1 MKEIA
6 LDKPIARGRTADIY
20 DWDAGHVLKLFHNWF
35 EIENIEYE
43 QRIARVI
50 HARGLNSP
58 AVGELLQIEGR
69 NGLIYERVA
78 GSSMLEM
85 LQHQPWKVFQFGK
98 MLARLHAH
106 MHANVSSREM
116 PSQRKK
122 LENKLKAADKLPS
135 PLRTR
140 LLKTLEVMPIRERVC
155 HGDFHPGNILISG
168 KDATIIDWIDVSRG
182 NPVAD
187 VARTSIILSGAV
199 ESTQIP
205 TRLQKILVSAFH
217 STYLK
222 YYFRQHRNG
231 WDEYRVWLPI
241 VAGARLSENIPELE
255 QWLVKQAEI
264 VPTPFTIGYK
274 ISKGA

>member
-58 AVGELLQIEGR
+58 AVGELLQIEER
-69 NGLIYERVA
+69 HGLIYERVA
-78 GSSMLEM
+78 GVSMLEM
-85 LQHQPWKVFQFGK
+85 LQRQPWKVFHFGK

-106 MHANVSSREM
+106 MHANVSSREV

-155 HGDFHPGNILISG
+155 HGDFHPGNILIPG

-182 NPVAD
+182 NPLAD
-187 VARTSIILSGAV
+187 VARTSIILTGAV

-222 YYFRQHRNG
+222 YYFLQHRDG

-264 VPTPFTIGYK
+264 LPTPFTIGHK

>member
-69 NGLIYERVA
+69 HGLIYERVA
-78 GSSMLEM
+78 GRSMLEM
-85 LQHQPWKVFQFGK
+85 LQRQPWKVFHFGK

-106 MHANVSSREM
+106 MHANVSSREV

-155 HGDFHPGNILISG
+155 HGDFHPGNILISR

-205 TRLQKILVSAFH
+205 TRLQKILVGAFH

-222 YYFRQHRNG
+222 HYFRQHRNG

-264 VPTPFTIGYK
+264 LPTPFTIGYK

>member
-6 LDKPIARGRTADIY
+6 LDKPIAHGRTADIY
-20 DWDAGHVLKLFHNWF
+20 DWDADHILKLFHNWF

-69 NGLIYERVA
+69 NGLIYERVT
-78 GSSMLEM
+78 GSSMLEIF
-85 LQHQPWKVFQFGK
+85 QHQPWKVFHFGK
-98 MLARLHAH
+98 MLASLHAH
-106 MHANVSSREM
+106 MHANVSSREV

-168 KDATIIDWIDVSRG
+168 KDATILDWIDVSRG
-182 NPVAD
+182 NPLAD

-222 YYFRQHRNG
+222 YYFRQHPNG

-264 VPTPFTIGYK
+264 LPTPFTIGHK

>member
-58 AVGELLQIEGR
+58 AVGELLQIEER
-69 NGLIYERVA
+69 HGLIYERVA
-78 GSSMLEM
+78 GVSMLEM
-85 LQHQPWKVFQFGK
+85 LQRQPWKVFHFGK

-106 MHANVSSREM
+106 MHANVSSREV

-155 HGDFHPGNILISG
+155 HGDFHPGNILIPG

-182 NPVAD
+182 NPLAD
-187 VARTSIILSGAV
+187 VARTSIILTGAV

-222 YYFRQHRNG
+222 YYFLQHRDG

-264 VPTPFTIGYK
+264 
-274 ISKGA
+274 

>member
-1 MKEIA
+1 MREIA

>member
-1 MKEIA
+1 MKELS
-6 LDKPIARGRTADIY
+6 LDKPIAHGRTADIY
-20 DWDAGHVLKLFHNWF
+20 DWDADHVLKLFHNWF

-50 HARGLNSP
+50 HARGVNSP

-69 NGLIYERVA
+69 HGLIYERVA
-78 GSSMLEM
+78 GSSMLEIF
-85 LQHQPWKVFQFGK
+85 QRQPWKVFHFGK

-106 MHANVSSREM
+106 MHANVSSREV

-205 TRLQKILVSAFH
+205 TRLQKILVNAFH

-264 VPTPFTIGYK
+264 LPAPFTIGHK